1 MVRPSHHPCREHP
14 ALPVSAA
21 SVVGASISS
30 TSDSRCASPCKTPT
44 EQSATRRNVRAARRE
59 KGRRAPV
66 PPSPHR
72 LRHRSSS
79 VLLTPSPLRG
89 PRAAPRSRWVLH
101 VSAGDAVAH
110 LRACRGLSVPLSP
123 LRSIAAPANRYALLA
138 LDDAVSCETRMRHS
152 LRCHRVALACPRVVR
167 PCTRP
172 TMRRAT
178 RSPAECSSGTL
189 RGACKARV
197 YVRLPHCR
205 GVQRGRRRRRALR

>member
-1 MVRPSHHPCREHP
+1 MS
-14 ALPVSAA
+14 ALSAIGS
-21 SVVGASISS
+21 SVSS

-44 EQSATRRNVRAARRE
+44 EQSATRRNVRAAWRE

-79 VLLTPSPLRG
+79 VLLIAVAPPR
-89 PRAAPRSRWVLH
+89 PRAAPRSRLFLH

-110 LRACRGLSVPLSP
+110 LPTCLPACRVLSVPVSHK

-138 LDDAVSCETRMRHS
+138 LDDAVSCETNSMRHS
-152 LRCHRVALACPRVVR
+152 LRCHRVSPRVVR

-172 TMRRAT
+172 TMRPASG
-178 RSPAECSSGTL
+178 SPAECSSRTL

-197 YVRLPHCR
+197 NVRLSHCR
-205 GVQRGRRRRRALR
+205 WVQRGRRRRRALR

>member
-30 TSDSRCASPCKTPT
+30 TSGSRCASPCKTPT

-59 KGRRAPV
+59 QGRRAPV

-72 LRHRSSS
+72 LRHS
-79 VLLTPSPLRG
+79 VLKCPPHAVAPSR
-89 PRAAPRSRWVLH
+89 PRAAPRSRWFLH

-110 LRACRGLSVPLSP
+110 LRACRVLSVPVSP
-123 LRSIAAPANRYALLA
+123 LRIAAPANRYALLA
-138 LDDAVSCETRMRHS
+138 LDDTVSCETRMRHS

-178 RSPAECSSGTL
+178 RSPAECSSRTL
-189 RGACKARV
+189 RGRRVQGARV
-197 YVRLPHCR
+197 RLSQCR
-205 GVQRGRRRRRALR
+205 WVQRGRRRRSALS